1 MAAVCAIS
9 TEVIPLIFVFSFLKD
24 VIDHSTHLFIEDYMF
39 SKMLYNT
46 IKLLWDRLEQEL
58 VNYLE
63 V

>member
-9 TEVIPLIFVFSFLKD
+9 TEAIPLIFVFSFLKD
-24 VIDHSTHLFIEDYMF
+24 VIDHSAHLFIEG
-39 SKMLYNT
+39 T